1 MYIYIYIY
9 RERCMNSNE
18 CDVTQLLF
26 ISSNQSDPRCWTQ
39 NDWFVYFHTANH
51 LHVMHRWVWWP
62 ILQMLSDIESIPSL
76 FLILITICST
86 YFDET
91 AVKNMLINRSN
102 QIWSLS
108 LEHLIQYSL
117 LQSSFTKII
126 RKITE
131 SMMQSYERS
140 SISAGKQLY
149 RRWQCHYSDQINTIQ
164 C

>member
-1 MYIYIYIY
+1 MW
-9 RERCMNSNE
+9 MW
-18 CDVTQLLF
+18 CDTALSSL
-26 ISSNQSDPRCWTQ
+26 SSNQSDPRCWTQ

-62 ILQMLSDIESIPSL
+62 ILQMLSDIESI
-76 FLILITICST
+76 TISV
-86 YFDET
+86 FDINHNLLYLLWKT